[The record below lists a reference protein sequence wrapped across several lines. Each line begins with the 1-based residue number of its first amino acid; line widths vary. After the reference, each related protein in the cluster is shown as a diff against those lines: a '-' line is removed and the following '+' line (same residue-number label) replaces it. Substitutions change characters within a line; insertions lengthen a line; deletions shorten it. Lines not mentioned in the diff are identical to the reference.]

1 MRQSQIIVLLFAAF
15 SLPFELV
22 AKGCLGASALLFVLC
37 PFPAA
42 RLLAIFSVIGVLG
55 LARLRRLT
63 NAAERE
69 PAAPEERREH
79 AD

>member
-22 AKGCLGASALLFVLC
+22 TKACLGASALLFVWS

-42 RLLAIFSVIGVLG
+42 RLLAIFSVIALLG

-63 NAAERE
+63 MAAERE
-69 PAAPEERREH
+69 PAPPGERREH